1 MWEMYQR
8 KRLTEENKEEDKE
21 DKGHK
26 RKRVSRRRKVKNV
39 GTPVNKIVKE
49 RTKREKKK
57 EG

>member
-1 MWEMYQR
+1 MYQR